1 MNREHKRQIVESSNS
16 DVVGTLND
24 SVYRYLSERL
34 ISGRL
39 GPGDKLSLRSV
50 AEALGVSMMPVR
62 EAVAR
67 LAAEKALIVEPK
79 KAAFVPLMSAAGF
92 RDITRVRIAI
102 EGTAAAMA
110 AGAASAE
117 NLDEIRRFE
126 VHFRSLSGDQSAVR
140 QAAVAANHAFHFAV
154 YRAAQS
160 AELISIIERLWLRVG
175 PIINLDLRE
184 NPERM
189 RFGGAIRYHAA
200 MLAGIE
206 TRDPEAARA
215 ALAADIQGASDF
227 ILSQGRLPDEPEKE
241 H

>member
-1 MNREHKRQIVESSNS
+1 MNREPALGTFELRAS
-16 DVVGTLND
+16 DADGTLTD
-24 SVYRYLSERL
+24 SVYRHLTERL
-34 ISGRL
+34 VAGRL

-62 EAVAR
+62 EAVSR
-67 LAAEKALIVEPK
+67 LAAEKALFVEPK
-79 KAAFVPLMSAAGF
+79 KAAFVPIMSAAGF

-110 AGAASAE
+110 AEAATTE
-117 NLDEIRRFE
+117 DLLEITRCEAQFRR
-126 VHFRSLSGDQSAVR
+126 LSGDHSAVR

-154 YRAAQS
+154 YRAAHS
-160 AELISIIERLWLRVG
+160 AELIGIIERLWLRVG

-189 RFGGAIRYHAA
+189 RFGGAVRFHAA
-200 MLAGIE
+200 ALAAIE
-206 TRDPEAARA
+206 ARDPAAASA

-227 ILSQGRLPDEPEKE
+227 ILSQGRLPE
-241 H
+241 